1 MSTFTASVVGAGA
14 GGGLSLAAL
23 QASGRFDLKAA
34 CDLKPEVCETLR
46 ETYPGVKTYTSHR
59 EMFDDCP
66 TDVVC
71 VSTYATSH
79 LSITLDALALPLKGI
94 LVEKP
99 LGDTWDVGNEVLEAV
114 RSKGIPMA
122 VPHGL
127 LALDHSLQIIDLV
140 KSGAIGNLQFV
151 NVECAKWDIINAGIH
166 WFNFFVHLTEFE
178 AIESVLCQCDT
189 STRTYRD
196 GMQVETVAATSVQTT
211 SGIRMLLTTG
221 DDVKNLDGDSIVWHI
236 YGNRG
241 MIKFWA
247 FRPEY
252 EIFNAEYPSGKR
264 NGVTARSV
272 SGHQRHLENMAD
284 QVEAGNPDYSIAE
297 SSLMALE
304 ICEAAYVSNRNQC
317 LVTFPLSGFSPPRVS
332 AWDPGAAYG
341 GTGGGRDGRKL

>member
-1 MSTFTASVVGAGA
+1 MPKLTASVVGGGA

-23 QASGRFDLKAA
+23 QAPDRFDLKAA
-34 CDLKPEVCETLR
+34 CDLKPDVCETLR
-46 ETYPGVKTYTSHR
+46 EKYTGIQTYTSHR

-79 LSITLDALALPLKGI
+79 LPIALDALALPLKGI

-99 LGDTWDVGNEVLEAV
+99 LGNTWDVGNEVLESV

-127 LALDHSLQIIDLV
+127 LAMDHSLQIIDLV
-140 KSGAIGNLQFV
+140 QRGAIGNLQFV

-166 WFNFFVHLTEFE
+166 WFNFFIHLTGFE
-178 AIESVLCQCDT
+178 AIESVLCQCDA

-196 GMQVETVAATSVQTT
+196 GMQVETVAATSVQTA
-211 SGIRMLLTTG
+211 SGIRMLLTSG
-221 DDVKNLDGDSIVWHI
+221 DDVKNLDGADIVWHV

-241 MIKFWA
+241 TIKFWA
-247 FRPEY
+247 FSSEY
-252 EIFNAEYPSGKR
+252 EIFNADHPTGKR
-264 NGVTARSV
+264 VEVPANSI

-284 QVEAGNPDYSIAE
+284 QIEAGRLDYSIAE
-297 SSLMALE
+297 SSLTALE
-304 ICEAAYVSNRNQC
+304 MCEAAYVSSRNGC
-317 LVTFPLSGFSPPRVS
+317 LVTFPLTGFTAPPASDWIPGEAYSG
-332 AWDPGAAYG
+332 A
-341 GTGGGRDGRKL
+341 GGGRDGRKL